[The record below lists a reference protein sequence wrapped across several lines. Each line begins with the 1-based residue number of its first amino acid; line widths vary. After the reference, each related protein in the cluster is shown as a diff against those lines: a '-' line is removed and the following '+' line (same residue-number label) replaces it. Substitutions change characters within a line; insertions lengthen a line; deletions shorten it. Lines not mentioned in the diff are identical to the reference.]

1 MASPHQL
8 ITRRDRLSLLANR
21 TAVRDTLSGYLFLA
35 PFFVLYCLLKLW
47 PIAHGFWIS
56 LHRWETIGTNVSFV
70 GTANYERI
78 LQDRLFWEAVQH
90 TLLFTVLSTPA
101 LIIGGLFL
109 ALILHRPWL
118 SGGVFRTLY
127 YLPNVLSTSVVGL
140 IFLAVL
146 GASDAGLVNTFLG
159 FLGISPVSFLL
170 DSNWAMPSVA
180 LATLWWTVG
189 FNMLILLAGLQSIP
203 DEINDAAK
211 VDGAGDWNRFW
222 QITLPLLRRPLMLVT
237 TLTIIS
243 SFQVFGQIDVMT
255 KGGPGGQ
262 TRSIVYYIFE
272 RSFTQ
277 NQLGYGSAIAFIL
290 FAVLFVLS
298 LTQLRL
304 FRREED
310 VL

>member
-1 MASPHQL
+1 MATTLQRPA
-8 ITRRDRLSLLANR
+8 RRSARLPWTQR
-21 TAVRDTLSGYLFLA
+21 RVVRDTISGYLFLA
-35 PFFVLYCLLKLW
+35 PFLVFYCLLKLW
-47 PIAHGFWIS
+47 PIVNGFWIS
-56 LHRWETIGTNVSFV
+56 LHRWETIGTNISFI
-70 GTANYERI
+70 GLGNYQRI

-90 TLLFTVLSTPA
+90 TIAFTLLSAPS
-101 LIIGGLFL
+101 LIAGGLVL
-109 ALILHRPWL
+109 ALILNRPMF

-127 YLPNVLSTSVVGL
+127 YLPNVLSTSVIGL

-159 FLGISPVSFLL
+159 FLGISPIPFLL
-170 DSNWAMPSVA
+170 DADWAMPSVVF
-180 LATLWWTVG
+180 ATLWWTVG

-211 VDGAGDWNRFW
+211 VDGAGEVQRFFR
-222 QITLPLLRRPLMLVT
+222 ITLPMLRRSLMLVT
-237 TLTIIS
+237 ILTVIS

-272 RSFTQ
+272 RSFQ
-277 NQLGYGSAIAFIL
+277 QYQLGYGSAIAFIL

-298 LTQLRL
+298 ISQLRL
-304 FRREED
+304 FSREDD
-310 VL
+310 VI

>member
-1 MASPHQL
+1 MATTTQPPASHSTLFSLAQ
-8 ITRRDRLSLLANR
+8 RRV
-21 TAVRDTLSGYLFLA
+21 VRDTVSGYLFLA

-47 PIAHGFWIS
+47 PIVNGFWIS
-56 LHRWETIGTNVSFV
+56 LHRWETIGTNVSFI
-70 GTANYERI
+70 GLGNYQRI

-90 TLLFTVLSTPA
+90 TLYFTVLSTPT
-101 LIIGGLFL
+101 LIIGGLCL
-109 ALILHRPWL
+109 ALILNRTMF

-127 YLPNVLSTSVVGL
+127 YLPNVLSTAVIGL

-146 GASDAGLVNTFLG
+146 GASDAGLVNAFLHK
-159 FLGISPVSFLL
+159 LGVGPIAFLL
-170 DSNWAMPSVA
+170 DSGWAMPSVA
-180 LATLWWTVG
+180 FATLWWTVG

-203 DEINDAAK
+203 EEINDAAK
-211 VDGAGDWNRFW
+211 VDGAGEWQRFW
-222 QITLPLLRRPLMLVT
+222 RITLPLLRRPLLLVT
-237 TLTIIS
+237 ILQVIS

-277 NQLGYGSAIAFIL
+277 YQLGYGSAIAFIL
-290 FAVLFVLS
+290 FVVLFVLS

-304 FRREED
+304 FSREED
-310 VL
+310 VI

>member
-1 MASPHQL
+1 MATTIQL
-8 ITRRDRLSLLANR
+8 VERRRAMRSLAQR
-21 TAVRDTLSGYLFLA
+21 RVVRDTLSGYLFLA
-35 PFFVLYCLLKLW
+35 PFLVLYCLLKLW
-47 PIAHGFWIS
+47 PIVNGFWIS
-56 LHRWETIGTNVSFV
+56 LHRWETIGTNVSFI
-70 GTANYERI
+70 GLGNYQRI

-90 TLLFTVLSTPA
+90 TLLFALLSTPS
-101 LIIGGLFL
+101 LIIGGLCL
-109 ALILHRPWL
+109 ALLLNHPWL
-118 SGGVFRTLY
+118 SSGVFRTLY
-127 YLPNVLSTSVVGL
+127 YLPNVLSTSVIGL

-159 FLGISPVSFLL
+159 YLGISPISFLL
-170 DSNWAMPSVA
+170 SSEWAMGSVA
-180 LATLWWTVG
+180 FATLWWTVG

-211 VDGAGDWNRFW
+211 VDGAANWQRFW
-222 QITLPLLRRPLMLVT
+222 RITLPLLRRPLMLVT
-237 TLTIIS
+237 ILTVIS

-277 NQLGYGSAIAFIL
+277 YQLGYGSAVAFIL

-304 FRREED
+304 FAREED
-310 VL
+310 VI